1 MRSYLLIFV
10 IIFYCLGASGAP
22 NNEPL
27 EVPTKKDDLEEIQ
40 LKSSLEDRLARDL
53 KSYLG
58 ASRFIINV
66 DVSLEKIRQ
75 VVQQKNNVNTGGNK
89 YNQPTALPKLKFP
102 STNNSIDSYS
112 EDLPGLPF
120 VELPGDKE
128 KDAELQFMREQI
140 KRLQNQQSQPR
151 WDDGDNSSL
160 GSKNNITEKTVGVFN
175 RIKRLTINLIV
186 EESISQEQEVFL
198 RNLIYQKSALN
209 DIRGDS
215 LTIVRTQFLLQPDEG
230 VKQDVTGPGLNWMND
245 NFSSLV
251 LGLLSLLIM
260 LLLVLIVLAFR
271 KKREPEKPEKIK
283 DVLMKSDF
291 DPKSMLV
298 DSGEVDKQV
307 MQKNRQE
314 IISLGLGQPQ
324 HVQHVMEQLIVVPEK
339 IPMAASLYKVLGR
352 SLFRSIFPNVA
363 QLQLQSVMA
372 YLADQPPDEEQQ
384 QKDTQD
390 FYKLLQ
396 QHIQNIEPGKALPFE
411 FLHKLNDSQVLFL
424 VQHEDVRIQA
434 LVVSQLNSEQAAR
447 VLNRI
452 PDKKQAQ
459 VIAELGQ
466 FETFPLDTFQDVAD
480 RLAKQ
485 AQRVPSFENVNADGL
500 SMLISMLDNMSSS
513 EEAKV
518 LKRLKQD
525 KPDSFYRLRKQYFTF
540 SDLVKTPRQILSNAL
555 REVDRQFIGRAICN
569 TPDEF
574 KLHVLSSLTPKLK
587 ALAREDLKRSE
598 GRISSKE
605 IDGGRRAIVQ
615 KIREYISTG
624 KFSMDMLLQVK
635 SAKPTKRAQSK

>member
-1 MRSYLLIFV
+1 MRSYLLMFFLV
-10 IIFYCLGASGAP
+10 VYCLSASGAS

-75 VVQQKNNVNTGGNK
+75 VIKQKGPVNQGGRK
-89 YNQPTALPKLKFP
+89 YDEPVPYPKLNFP
-102 STNNSIDSYS
+102 SKSVVDTYT

-120 VELPGDKE
+120 LELPGDKE

-140 KRLQNQQSQPR
+140 KRLQNQQSKPR
-151 WDDGDNSSL
+151 WGEGDDNSEGKKSQ
-160 GSKNNITEKTVGVFN
+160 STEQTVGVFN

-186 EESISQEQEVFL
+186 EEDVSKEQEVFL
-198 RNLIYQKSALN
+198 RNLIYQKTALN
-209 DIRGDS
+209 DLRGDS
-215 LTIVRTQFLLQPDEG
+215 LTIVRTQFSFLPSG
-230 VKQDVTGPGLNWMND
+230 IVKEDVTGPGLNWMND

-251 LGLLSLLIM
+251 LGLLSLLIL
-260 LLLVLIVLAFR
+260 LLLVLIVLAF
-271 KKREPEKPEKIK
+271 KKNKEPKEQEGISG
-283 DVLMKSDF
+283 VVMKNNI
-291 DPKSMLV
+291 
-298 DSGEVDKQV
+298 EVPDATIDTGAGDKQL
-307 MQKNRQE
+307 MQKNRQD
-314 IISLGLGQPQ
+314 IISLGLGQPE
-324 HVQHVMEQLIVVPEK
+324 HVQNVMEQLIGVPEK
-339 IPMAASLYKVLGR
+339 IPMVASLYKVLGR

-384 QKDTQD
+384 QRDTQD
-390 FYKLLQ
+390 FYRLLQ
-396 QHIQNIEPGKALPFE
+396 QHIQNIEPDKALPFE

-434 LVVSQLNSEQAAR
+434 LVISQLSSEQAAR

-485 AQRVPSFENVNADGL
+485 AQKVPSFENVNADGL
-500 SMLISMLDNMSSS
+500 SMLIKMLDNMSSG

-540 SDLVKTPRQILSNAL
+540 SDLIKTPRQILSNAL

-587 ALAREDLKRSE
+587 ALTREDLKRSE

-605 IDGGRRAIVQ
+605 IDAGRRAIVQ

-624 KFSMDMLLQVK
+624 KFSMDMLLQAK
-635 SAKPTKRAQSK
+635 STKPAKRAQPE

>member
-1 MRSYLLIFV
+1 MRSYLLMFFLV
-10 IIFYCLGASGAP
+10 IYCLSANSAS

-58 ASRFIINV
+58 VSRFIINV

-75 VVQQKNNVNTGGNK
+75 VIKQKSAVNQGRRE
-89 YNQPTALPKLKFP
+89 YDEPVPYPKLNFP
-102 STNNSIDSYS
+102 SKSVVDIYT

-120 VELPGDKE
+120 LELPGDKE

-140 KRLQNQQSQPR
+140 KRLQNQQSKPR
-151 WDDGDNSSL
+151 WGEGKDNTE
-160 GSKNNITEKTVGVFN
+160 GQKNQTTEKTVGVFN

-186 EESISQEQEVFL
+186 EEDVSKEQEVFL
-198 RNLIYQKSALN
+198 RNLIYQKTALN
-209 DIRGDS
+209 DLRGDS
-215 LTIVRTQFLLQPDEG
+215 LTIVRTQFSFLPSDI
-230 VKQDVTGPGLNWMND
+230 VKEDITRPGLNWMND

-251 LGLLSLLIM
+251 LGLLSLLIL

-271 KKREPEKPEKIK
+271 KNKEPKKQEGIS
-283 DVLMKSDF
+283 DVIMKNNIGIPDAII
-291 DPKSMLV
+291 DT
-298 DSGEVDKQV
+298 GAGDKQL
-307 MQKNRQE
+307 MQKNRQD
-314 IISLGLGQPQ
+314 IISLGLGQPE
-324 HVQHVMEQLIVVPEK
+324 HVQNVMEQLIGVSEK
-339 IPMAASLYKVLGR
+339 TPMVASLYKVLGR

-384 QKDTQD
+384 QRDTQD
-390 FYKLLQ
+390 FYGLLQ
-396 QHIQNIEPGKALPFE
+396 QHIQNIEPDKALPFE

-434 LVVSQLNSEQAAR
+434 LVISQLSSEQAAR

-485 AQRVPSFENVNADGL
+485 AQKVPSFENVNTDGL
-500 SMLISMLDNMSSS
+500 SMLIKMLDNMSSG

-540 SDLVKTPRQILSNAL
+540 SDLIKTPRQILSNAL

-587 ALAREDLKRSE
+587 ALTREDLKRSE

-605 IDGGRRAIVQ
+605 IDAGRRAIVQ

-624 KFSMDMLLQVK
+624 KFSMDMLLQAK
-635 SAKPTKRAQSK
+635 STKPAQPE